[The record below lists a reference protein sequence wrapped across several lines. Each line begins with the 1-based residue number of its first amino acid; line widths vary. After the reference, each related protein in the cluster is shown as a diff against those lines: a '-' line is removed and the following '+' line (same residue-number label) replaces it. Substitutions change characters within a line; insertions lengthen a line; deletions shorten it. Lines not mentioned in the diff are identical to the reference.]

1 MFIDNY
7 QKRANYN
14 VICYLPDAQG
24 TKWPHP
30 LTTAQLTELGY
41 TEISDPVP
49 PTPPEG
55 FTVDEAFFYNELTD
69 APYAE
74 WTLKSPEQLNDIR
87 RNKVIMQIEQLEARQ
102 GRAVREAALGDPT
115 YLLKIETKIAALRA
129 TL

>member
-1 MFIDNY
+1 MFI
-7 QKRANYN
+7 
-14 VICYLPDAQG
+14 
-24 TKWPHP
+24 TKDTKQRINHYAPVTINDVQYSSYP
-30 LTTAQLTELGY
+30 MELLD
-41 TEISDPVP
+41 EIPGPTP

-87 RNKVIMQIEQLEARQ
+87 RNKVIMQIAQLEARQ

-115 YLLKIETKIAALRA
+115 CLLKIETKIVALRA